1 MGFLSK
7 LEKLSEKYIE
17 GFFRQKFAGQLQPAE
32 IARRLA
38 REMRDRRTVSVS
50 HTYVPGEFTVF
61 VSAGDYENIRS
72 FATSLT
78 AELAGFVAAKAAE
91 KGYVLAG
98 GPKVTIEPD
107 ETMGLGQLKIISKF
121 GSPPPENHQPAA
133 GETTLVAS
141 RERLSGMPGTDTG
154 FDRTLT
160 RMPAVQ
166 PPRAMLV
173 VKAGPKDAYD
183 FPLGKHGITVGRRR
197 TNDLCLLDTGISRD
211 HARIDFKDGSY
222 YITDLGSTNGTI
234 VNGAKISSRKLVPGD
249 VIKLGATWLEF
260 RVV

>member
-1 MGFLSK
+1 VGFLSR

-38 REMRDRRTVSVS
+38 REMRDRRTESVS

-61 VSAGDYENIRS
+61 VSAVDYENIGS
-72 FATSLT
+72 IAAGLT
-78 AELAGFVAAKAAE
+78 AELADFVAAKAVE

-98 GPKVTIEPD
+98 GPKVIIEPD
-107 ETMGLGQLKIISKF
+107 GTLGLGQLRILSKF
-121 GSPPPENHQPAA
+121 GSPPPESQQPAA

-141 RERLSGMPGTDTG
+141 RERLSGIPGADAG

-160 RMPAVQ
+160 RMPAVH
-166 PPRAMLV
+166 PPKAMLV
-173 VKAGPKDAYD
+173 IKSGPKDAYN

-197 TNDLCLLDTGISRD
+197 SNDLCLLDSGISRE

-249 VIKLGATWLEF
+249 VIKLGGTWLEF

>member
-1 MGFLSK
+1 MGFFSK

-32 IARRLA
+32 IARRLV

-50 HTYVPGEFTVF
+50 HTYVPGEFAVF
-61 VSAGDYENIRS
+61 VSAGDYENIGS
-72 FATSLT
+72 FAAGLT
-78 AELAGFVAAKAAE
+78 AELADFVAAKAAE
-91 KGYVLAG
+91 RGYVLAG

-107 ETMGLGQLKIISKF
+107 GTLGPGQLRIVSKF
-121 GSPPPENHQPAA
+121 GSPPPENHRPAA

-141 RERLSGMPGTDTG
+141 RERINSMPGTNDG
-154 FDRTLT
+154 FDRTMT
-160 RMPAVQ
+160 RLPALQ
-166 PPRAMLV
+166 PAKAMLV
-173 VKAGPKDAYD
+173 VKSGPKDAYD

-197 TNDLCLLDTGISRD
+197 SNDLCLLDTGISRD
-211 HARIDFKDGSY
+211 HARIDFQDGGY
-222 YITDLGSTNGTI
+222 FITDLGSTNGTI

-249 VIKLGATWLEF
+249 SIKLGATWLEF